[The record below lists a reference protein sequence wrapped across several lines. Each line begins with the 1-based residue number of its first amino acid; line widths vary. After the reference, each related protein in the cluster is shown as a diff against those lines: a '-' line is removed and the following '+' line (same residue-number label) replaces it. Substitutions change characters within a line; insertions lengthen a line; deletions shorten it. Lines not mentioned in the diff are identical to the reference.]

1 MASTE
6 DTFSPE
12 ERAAMKARAR
22 ETRPTGGAAA
32 RRAAAE
38 FAAAIDA
45 LPDDEAA
52 IARRPATIVSD
63 VAPVLATRTWY
74 GMPAW
79 TLEGKVVCYFKPAT
93 KFKQRYST
101 FGFEEAARLDH
112 GTMWQ
117 TCWALTALDD
127 RDAATVADLVK
138 RAVTG
143 A

>member
-12 ERAAMKARAR
+12 ERAAMKARTR
-22 ETRPTGGAAA
+22 ETRTSGGAAA

-52 IARRPATIVSD
+52 IARR
-63 VAPVLATRTWY
+63 LATRTWY

-79 TLEGKVVCYFKPAT
+79 TFEGKVVCYFKPAT